1 MNGCMGTSDV
11 KAIIEQVEQLLAEE
25 ELSERA
31 EFAIHNLLN
40 VVEALSADKKSLA
53 DEVERLRKQL
63 EQKKK
68 AKNTSSKDD
77 KDTPSDDDST
87 SSDHSSEKRRK
98 SRKKPKANDRR
109 SFKDLTIHDTVECP
123 VDPDTLPPD
132 AVRLQDEIVVVQD
145 IEIKPKNTQFQRHV
159 FYSASQQKYYR
170 GSLPADCDY
179 GDFSASLRALIVAL
193 KYCGN
198 MSEPKIG
205 EFLENFDVQVS
216 AGSLSNILTKSAKLF
231 EQEYDDLLIAGLSST
246 PYQQTDDTSARVK
259 GEFWNTHI
267 LCNPFYTFYSTRP
280 GKDRLTVLKVLQNT
294 ETLQFRF
301 GEATCQLLQDEFSLP
316 KKWSEEIA
324 ALGEVE
330 VSETT
335 LKLLLDGWFGRRNQ
349 QVRTAIE
356 HAAAIVFYRQQ
367 SSIPIVQT
375 LVCDDAGQFKL
386 LTDKLSLCWIHAG
399 RHYEKLS
406 PIVDRH
412 AKSLDDFLD
421 HYWAYYASLQ
431 DYRAGPTKE
440 LAEKLR
446 LEFDELFS
454 TQTKYAALDD
464 RIAKTAAKKDEL
476 LTVLSLPEVPLHNN
490 ASELGARVSARRR
503 DVSLHSRSER
513 GVRAMDIFTT
523 LVQTSKKLGISA
535 FAYLRDRLSGSL
547 EMPSLA
553 QSIMRSDSR
562 AKSQLSRLVFRKPA
576 MLAVA

>member
-1 MNGCMGTSDV
+1 MGTSDV

-31 EFAIHNLLN
+31 ECSIHNLLN

-77 KDTPSDDDST
+77 KDTPSDDAST

-170 GSLPADCDY
+170 GSLPADCDH

-198 MSEPKIG
+198 MSEPKIS
-205 EFLENFDVQVS
+205 ELLENFDVQVS
-216 AGSLSNILTKSAKLF
+216 AGSLSNILTKSAELF

-246 PYQQTDDTSARVK
+246 AYQQTDDTSARVQ

-335 LKLLLDGWFGRRNQ
+335 LKLLLDGWFGQRNQ

-386 LTDKLSLCWIHAG
+386 LTDKLSLCWIHVG

-412 AKSLDDFLD
+412 AKSLDDFLN

-454 TQTKYAALDD
+454 TQTKYAALDH

-476 LTVLSLPEVPLHNN
+476 LTVLSVPEVPLHNN

-553 QSIMRSDSR
+553 QSILHH
-562 AKSQLSRLVFRKPA
+562 ANPGPA
-576 MLAVA
+576 SG

>member
-1 MNGCMGTSDV
+1 MGTSDV

-68 AKNTSSKDD
+68 SKNTSSKDD
-77 KDTPSDDDST
+77 KAPLSDDDST

-98 SRKKPKANDRR
+98 SGKKPKANDRR

-170 GSLPADCDY
+170 GPLPADCDH
-179 GDFSASLRALIVAL
+179 GDFSASLRALIVSL

-231 EQEYDDLLIAGLSST
+231 EQEYDDLLTAGLSST

-294 ETLQFRF
+294 DELRFRF
-301 GEATCQLLQDEFSLP
+301 GETTCQLLQDEFSLP
-316 KKWSEEIA
+316 KKWSDEIT
-324 ALGEVE
+324 ALGDVE
-330 VSETT
+330 ASETT
-335 LKLLLDGWFGRRNQ
+335 LKLLLDGWFGQRNQ

-356 HAAAIVFYRQQ
+356 QAAAIVFYRQQ
-367 SSIPIVQT
+367 SSIPVVRT

-406 PIVDRH
+406 SIVDRH
-412 AKSLDDFLD
+412 AKFLD
-421 HYWAYYASLQ
+421 AFRDRYWAYYASLQ
-431 DYRAGPTKE
+431 DYRAGPTQD

-454 TQTKYAALDD
+454 SRTGYAALDD

-476 LTVLSLPEVPLHNN
+476 LTVLSVPEVPLHNN
-490 ASELGARVSARRR
+490 DSELGARVSARRR

-535 FAYLRDRLSGSL
+535 FAYLRDRLSGAL

-553 QSIMRSDSR
+553 QSIRIAAQS
-562 AKSQLSRLVFRKPA
+562 AA
-576 MLAVA
+576 ACG

>member
-1 MNGCMGTSDV
+1 MGTSDV
-11 KAIIEQVEQLLAEE
+11 TSIIEKVERLLAEE
-25 ELSERA
+25 ELSERT
-31 EFAIHNLLN
+31 ESAIQDLLN
-40 VVEALSADKKSLA
+40 VVEALYADKKSLS
-53 DEVERLRKQL
+53 DEVDRLRKQL

-68 AKNTSSKDD
+68 AKNISNGIKADQDS
-77 KDTPSDDDST
+77 PGDDDSGN
-87 SSDHSSEKRRK
+87 SNHSSEKRRK
-98 SRKKPKANDRR
+98 SRKKPKGHDRR

-170 GSLPADCDY
+170 GPLPADCNQ
-179 GDFSASLRALIVAL
+179 GDFSASLRALIVSL

-205 EFLENFDVQVS
+205 EFLDNFDVQVS
-216 AGSLSNILTKSAKLF
+216 AGSLSNILTKSANQF
-231 EQEYDDLLIAGLSST
+231 EQEYNDLFIAGLSST

-280 GKDRLTVLKVLQNT
+280 GKDRLTVLRVLQNT
-294 ETLQFRF
+294 DELRF
-301 GEATCQLLQDEFSLP
+301 CFGKATSRLLQDEFSIP
-316 KKWSEEIA
+316 EIWSEEIA

-335 LKLLLDGWFGRRNQ
+335 LKLLLEGWFGQRNK

-367 SSIPIVQT
+367 SLIPVVQT

-386 LTDKLSLCWIHAG
+386 LTENLSLCWIHAG

-406 PIVDRH
+406 PVVTRH
-412 AKSLDDFLD
+412 AEALEGFLD
-421 HYWAYYASLQ
+421 RYWDYYASLQ
-431 DYRAGPTKE
+431 DYCAGPRKK
-440 LAEKLR
+440 LAKKLR

-454 TQTKYAALDD
+454 TQTMYAALDD

-476 LTVLSLPEVPLHNN
+476 LTVLLVPEVPLHNN

-535 FAYLRDRLSGSL
+535 FAYIRDRLSGAL

-553 QSIMRSDSR
+553 QTIL
-562 AKSQLSRLVFRKPA
+562 QPA
-576 MLAVA
+576 NTGTASL

>member
-1 MNGCMGTSDV
+1 MGTSDV
-11 KAIIEQVEQLLAEE
+11 KAIIEKVEQLLAEE
-25 ELSERA
+25 ELSERT
-31 EFAIHNLLN
+31 ECAIHNLLN
-40 VVEALSADKKSLA
+40 VVEALSADKKSLV

-68 AKNTSSKDD
+68 AKNTSNSNKDGQG
-77 KDTPSDDDST
+77 PAGDDDRGN
-87 SSDHSSEKRRK
+87 SDHSSEKRRK
-98 SRKKPKANDRR
+98 SKKNRKANDRR
-109 SFKDLTIHDTVECP
+109 SFKDLTIHDTIECP

-132 AVRLQDEIVVVQD
+132 AVRIQDEVVVVQD

-159 FYSASQQKYYR
+159 YYSASQQEYYR
-170 GSLPADCDY
+170 GPLPADCNH
-179 GDFSASLRALIVAL
+179 GDFSAGLRALIVSL

-216 AGSLSNILTKSAKLF
+216 AGSLSNILTKSAELF

-246 PYQQTDDTSARVK
+246 AYQQTDDTSARVK

-294 ETLQFRF
+294 DELRFRF

-316 KKWSEEIA
+316 KKWSDEIT
-324 ALGEVE
+324 ALGDVE
-330 VSETT
+330 ASETT
-335 LKLLLDGWFGRRNQ
+335 LKLLLDGWFGQRNQ

-356 HAAAIVFYRQQ
+356 QAAAIVFYRQQ
-367 SSIPIVQT
+367 SSIPVVRT

-412 AKSLDDFLD
+412 AKFLD
-421 HYWAYYASLQ
+421 AFRDRFWAYYASLQ
-431 DYRAGPTKE
+431 DYRAGPTQE
-440 LAEKLR
+440 LAEKFR

-454 TQTKYAALDD
+454 TRTGYAALDD

-476 LTVLSLPEVPLHNN
+476 LTVLSVPEVPLHNN
-490 ASELGARVSARRR
+490 DSELGARVSARRR

-513 GVRAMDIFTT
+513 GARAMDIFTT

-535 FAYLRDRLSGSL
+535 FAYLRDRLSGAL

-553 QSIMRSDSR
+553 QSIRIAAQS
-562 AKSQLSRLVFRKPA
+562 AA
-576 MLAVA
+576 ACG

>member
-1 MNGCMGTSDV
+1 MGTSDV

-68 AKNTSSKDD
+68 SKNTSSKDD
-77 KDTPSDDDST
+77 KAPPSDDDST

-98 SRKKPKANDRR
+98 SGKKPKANDRR

-170 GSLPADCDY
+170 GSLPADCDH
-179 GDFSASLRALIVAL
+179 GDFSASLRALIVSL

-246 PYQQTDDTSARVK
+246 PYQQTDDTSARVQ

-294 ETLQFRF
+294 KTLQFRF

-335 LKLLLDGWFGRRNQ
+335 LKLLLDGWFGQRNQ

-412 AKSLDDFLD
+412 AKSLDDFLN

-454 TQTKYAALDD
+454 TQTKYAALDH

-476 LTVLSLPEVPLHNN
+476 LTVLSVPEVPLHNN

-553 QSIMRSDSR
+553 RSILHH
-562 AKSQLSRLVFRKPA
+562 ANPGPA
-576 MLAVA
+576 SG

>member
-1 MNGCMGTSDV
+1 MGTSDV
-11 KAIIEQVEQLLAEE
+11 KAIIGQVEQLLAEE

-68 AKNTSSKDD
+68 SKNTSSKDD
-77 KDTPSDDDST
+77 KAPLSDDDST

-98 SRKKPKANDRR
+98 SGKKPKANDRR

-170 GSLPADCDY
+170 GSLPADCDH

-294 ETLQFRF
+294 KTLQFRF

-335 LKLLLDGWFGRRNQ
+335 LKLLLDGWFGQRNQ

-412 AKSLDDFLD
+412 AKSLDDFLN

-454 TQTKYAALDD
+454 TQTKYAALDH

-476 LTVLSLPEVPLHNN
+476 LTVLSVPEVPLHNN

-553 QSIMRSDSR
+553 RSILHH
-562 AKSQLSRLVFRKPA
+562 ANPGPA
-576 MLAVA
+576 SG